1 MILCVY
7 STITDETR
15 TNTINNIEI
24 DDFFTLENQAEDTDK
39 TTIEED
45 IRVEHKMLICTRQ
58 TTEVLYY
65 QVVPSQIL
73 KIQINPIQGIEER
86 TMLIEEEGKD
96 SWFKKAENVAKMKMK
111 QIGLVTKHYYKR
123 LTIIF

>member
-1 MILCVY
+1 M
-7 STITDETR
+7 
-15 TNTINNIEI
+15 
-24 DDFFTLENQAEDTDK
+24 
-39 TTIEED
+39 IEEN
-45 IRVEHKMLICTRQ
+45 IRADHKMLICTRQ

-73 KIQINPIQGIEER
+73 KIQINPVQGIEER
-86 TMLIEEEGKD
+86 TLFIEEEGKD